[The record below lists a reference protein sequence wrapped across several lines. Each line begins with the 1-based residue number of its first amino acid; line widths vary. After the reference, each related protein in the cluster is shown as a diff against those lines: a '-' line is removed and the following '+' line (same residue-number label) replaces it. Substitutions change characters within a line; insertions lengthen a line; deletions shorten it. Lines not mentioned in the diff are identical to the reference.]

1 MKNLI
6 QQAKEK
12 GFYKNI
18 TDYGVMHDNREEGE
32 YLWLCLLQ
40 KWLRNECG
48 IYVEVDCWYD
58 LEFKDFWFGK
68 VSTRTIVLCSRT
80 KDCDTYEQALQEG
93 LTKALEL
100 I

>member
-1 MKNLI
+1 MNKLI
-6 QQAKEK
+6 KLAQQK
-12 GFYKNI
+12 GFDEHLATLYWLE
-18 TDYGVMHDNREEGE
+18 GFEEQE
-32 YLWLCLLQ
+32 YMWLCLLQ